1 MQAWNR
7 KLCFTT
13 VVVDHNIGLFKTW
26 NFPLLDTHALSFTLK
41 VNAPLL
47 YNKIETTREKLTFAR
62 NIETKERCR
71 ERERKI
77 DQRTF
82 LNGNKIYKN

>member
-41 VNAPLL
+41 VKCSLIVYQNINHAR
-47 YNKIETTREKLTFAR
+47 KITFAR
-62 NIETKERCR
+62 NIKTKERWR
-71 ERERKI
+71 EGKQNRPAIFSKS
-77 DQRTF
+77 Q
-82 LNGNKIYKN
+82 